1 MLKPADPGP
10 DGPYPEQGKR
20 IGELVSQLVEDGKA
34 YAQAEINVAKAMVEE
49 KVDGAKLPALLGLL
63 ALLFLQA
70 AILLLGMTV
79 YATLVSRL
87 GPFAAGLISV
97 LLFLGI
103 AGGLGWYA
111 AKRAKDL
118 L

>member
-10 DGPYPEQGKR
+10 GGPDPEEGKK

-34 YAQAEINVAKAMVEE
+34 YARAELNVGKAILDE
-49 KVDGAKLPALLGLL
+49 KVAGAKLPALLGLL

-70 AILLLGMTV
+70 AVILLGMTV
-79 YATLVSRL
+79 YLTLVSRL
-87 GPFAAGLISV
+87 GPFGAGLIATV
-97 LLFLGI
+97 LFI
-103 AGGLGWYA
+103 AIAAGLGWYA
-111 AKRAKDL
+111 ARRVKDL